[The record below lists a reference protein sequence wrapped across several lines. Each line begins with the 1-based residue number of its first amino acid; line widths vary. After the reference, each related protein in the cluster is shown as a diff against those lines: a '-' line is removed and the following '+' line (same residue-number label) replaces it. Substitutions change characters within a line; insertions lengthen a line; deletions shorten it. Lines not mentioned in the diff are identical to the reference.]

1 MAAAAPLSKPVNKKP
16 IKRSATPS
24 MLQSHQSHR
33 GKRPRPSDSSDLE
46 PPATILRKKEMLLGG
61 TGQSSATT
69 MIAGELK
76 PSLRKGMYLA
86 FIDDAFSQRCKV
98 KIRFTR
104 TRAGYTGADSPRY
117 LVAALAGK
125 Q

>member
-46 PPATILRKKEMLLGG
+46 PPATTIRKKDLPGSPL
-61 TGQSSATT
+61 GQSSATT
-69 MIAGELK
+69 MLAGELK
-76 PSLRKGMYLA
+76 PALRKGMYLA
-86 FIDDAFSQRCKV
+86 FIDDAFSQRLKV
-98 KIRFTR
+98 SGRWIRR
-104 TRAGYTGADSPRY
+104 SACRGCS
-117 LVAALAGK
+117 V
-125 Q
+125 